1 MTGYYS
7 RFTEQTI
14 QEALTDSP
22 VVLIHGSRQS
32 GKTTLAKRIGEPLGY
47 HYISFDDANQLNAA
61 QSDPVGFVRDLPN
74 LCILDEVQRVPQIFT
89 AIKAVVDSNRTA
101 GRFILTGSANI
112 LLLPTLSDSLAGRME
127 IIHLRPLAQAEIT
140 HRSATTFFDE
150 LFEEKPRAS
159 FNQHRL
165 WRLGAELS
173 RVVTAG
179 GYPPA
184 ILRSN
189 SKRRAVW
196 YRDYVNTVI
205 QRDVQ
210 DIAAIQNLS
219 VLPRL
224 LEVAACQSARL
235 FNASELAAPFALSR
249 PTINHYL
256 GLLEQLFI
264 IEQVQPWHTNRLSRA
279 VKTPKL
285 HFLDTGLACSLL
297 GLDAETLYQDRTIWG
312 QMLETFT
319 LQELRK
325 HADAYHEP
333 LKFYHFRNK
342 DKVEV
347 DIVIERGRSIYGF
360 EVKSASTVLE
370 SDFKGLRKLQ
380 HSCPENFAMGVLFY
394 DGDAILP
401 FGNGFYAIPI
411 SVLL

>member
-1 MTGYYS
+1 MMDYYP
-7 RFTEQTI
+7 RFAEQTI
-14 QEALTDSP
+14 RGALTDSP
-22 VVLIHGSRQS
+22 VILIHGSRQS

-47 HYISFDDANQLNAA
+47 HYISFDDTNQLSAA
-61 QSDPVGFVRDLPN
+61 QADPVGFVRDLPS
-74 LCILDEVQRVPQIFT
+74 LCILDEVQRAPQIFT
-89 AIKAVVDSNRTA
+89 AIKAVVDADRTA

-112 LLLPTLSDSLAGRME
+112 LLLPSLSDSLAGRME
-127 IIHLRPLAQAEIT
+127 IVHLRPLAQAEIAS
-140 HRSATTFFDE
+140 RSETTFFDE
-150 LFEEKPRAS
+150 LFVEKPRAS
-159 FNQHRL
+159 FAQPRL
-165 WRLGAELS
+165 RRFGAELS
-173 RVVTAG
+173 RLVSSG

-224 LEVAACQSARL
+224 LEVAASQSARL

-264 IEQVQPWHTNRLSRA
+264 IEQIQPWHSNRLSRA

-325 HADAYHEP
+325 HADGYHEP
-333 LKFYHFRNK
+333 LKFYHFRDK

-347 DIVIERGRSIYGF
+347 DIVIERGRSVYGF
-360 EVKSASTVLE
+360 EVKSASTVIE
-370 SDFKGLRKLQ
+370 RDFKGLHKLQ
-380 HSCPENFAMGVLFY
+380 QSCPEKFAMGVLFY

-401 FGNGFYAIPI
+401 FGKELYAIPI
-411 SVLL
+411 SVLI